1 MLPDTLSR
9 ATILGLA
16 VVGCGDASG
25 LLTPEPPVS
34 PVDLVQH
41 ADWRSAG
48 PEPFEFEPH
57 APSPVICPSEAWR
70 VTGDGALDVDTGACN
85 YLALEQPARV
95 DVSPGGVV
103 EMRLA
108 HLQLYDPTTEISRA
122 HVALAV
128 RGEVVWSREVPIPS
142 APAVHADDIV
152 LTSGVRVG
160 DPILFHL
167 HNHGAN
173 EWKLLSLRVVAP

>member
-1 MLPDTLSR
+1 M
-9 ATILGLA
+9 
-16 VVGCGDASG
+16 
-25 LLTPEPPVS
+25 
-34 PVDLVQH
+34 
-41 ADWRSAG
+41 
-48 PEPFEFEPH
+48 
-57 APSPVICPSEAWR
+57 
-70 VTGDGALDVDTGACN
+70 TGDGALDVDTGACN